1 MGFSRQ
7 EYWSGLPFSS
17 PGDPSDPGMEF
28 ESLVLQADSLP
39 CKSPKVKSKE
49 LIVCMKY
56 YMIIL
61 HPATLMH
68 YLMVCISYLVFFF
81 SEKESLYENNTSTC
95 GI

>member
-17 PGDPSDPGMEF
+17 PANPSDPGMEF

-39 CKSPKVKSKE
+39 CKSPKVKGQE

-68 YLMVCISYLVFFF
+68 YLMVCISYLFFF
-81 SEKESLYENNTSTC
+81 LVKKKVCMKIIL
-95 GI
+95 